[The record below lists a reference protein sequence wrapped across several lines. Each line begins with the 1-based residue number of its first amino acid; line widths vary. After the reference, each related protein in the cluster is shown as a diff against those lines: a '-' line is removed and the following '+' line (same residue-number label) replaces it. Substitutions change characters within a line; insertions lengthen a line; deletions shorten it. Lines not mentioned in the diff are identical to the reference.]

1 MSTDL
6 ESYLKSGMENIL
18 RGAMN
23 ISRFN
28 IKQAMF
34 MAGFVG
40 TCREASARRTR
51 YESEGVHI
59 PPFLIASITSRC
71 NLHCAG
77 CYARAINSCGDS
89 EAMGQLTSDEWK
101 RIFTEAHELG
111 ISFIILAG
119 GEPMVRKDVIGAA
132 AEVKDIM
139 FPIITNGTLINDG
152 YIKLFAKHR
161 NLVPVI
167 SSEGGEAVTDKRRGK
182 GVFAII
188 GKAMAELK
196 KMSVITGVSV
206 TVTKENL
213 DEVFSDEYV
222 SELKSKGCSV
232 MLFIE
237 YVDVSGKSKLS
248 IGDAEREIMNESL
261 TALRDKHND
270 MLLVAFPGDE
280 RKAGG
285 CLAAGRG
292 FFHINSQGGA
302 EPCPFSPYSDV
313 NIRDT
318 SLKDALG
325 SELFC
330 KLKESELLNK
340 EHNGG
345 CVLFEEDS
353 RVRELIQGKEEN
365 EVNYIDETEK

>member
-1 MSTDL
+1 MSIDL
-6 ESYLKSGMENIL
+6 EGYLRSGMENIL
-18 RGAMN
+18 RGAVN

-28 IKQAMF
+28 IKQTMF
-34 MAGFVG
+34 MAGFALS
-40 TCREASARRTR
+40 CKDASARRGR

-77 CYARAINSCGDS
+77 CYARAIKSCGDG
-89 EAMGQLTSDEWK
+89 EAIGQLTSAEWK
-101 RIFTEAHELG
+101 RIFTEARELG

-119 GEPMVRKDVIGAA
+119 GEPMVRKDVIEAA

-139 FPIITNGTLINDG
+139 FPIITNGTLINDE

-167 SSEGGEAVTDKRRGK
+167 SIEGGEAVTDKRRGK

-188 GKAMAELK
+188 DKAMGELK
-196 KMSVITGVSV
+196 KKSVITGASV

-222 SELKSKGCSV
+222 SDLKNKGCSV

-237 YVDVSGKSKLS
+237 YVDVSGKSQLS
-248 IGDAEREIMNESL
+248 VGDAEREIMNERL
-261 TALRDKHND
+261 TALRKKHND

-325 SELFC
+325 SELFR

-353 RVRELIQGKEEN
+353 SVRELIYRQGG
-365 EVNYIDETEK
+365 V